1 MKISNL
7 RKLLII
13 IILFFSLIL
22 TACNGKISNIYNIS
36 TTVFVDSAGIDYNK
50 ETKKYTL
57 YYHSPSSFSLIT
69 SEMGSGGVENTFHI
83 AKTEC
88 DSIYD
93 GIKIIAQ
100 NSDRSILLTHIRS
113 FILTEDFITI
123 ENLKLF
129 NEFIK
134 TYKYITTD
142 FAIYTTKD
150 NIEDLY
156 KFRNTDNNSYY
167 SILTELDNTI
177 PYKTVKY
184 YEFANAISEPNMQIL
199 FQTIK
204 KNDNIW
210 ASEKDKLIS
219 VQLNGITLVKNNEIL
234 TLDALDY
241 KFILIMYNNYYTT
254 INIDNTSYN
263 LINTSYSVNE
273 KRLKIKSEVYATNV
287 GETNTEELINRL
299 ENYIIQLFNDFY
311 KETTSKG
318 YDPFQIKDL
327 LYRKGKLKDDFNL
340 ETISFEYDINLKLLN

>member
-1 MKISNL
+1 MRKI
-7 RKLLII
+7 LISI
-13 IILFFSLIL
+13 ITIFCMILIG
-22 TACNGKISNIYNIS
+22 CNGKISNIYNIS

-57 YYHSPSSFSLIT
+57 YYHSPSSFALIT
-69 SEMGSGGVENTFHI
+69 SEMGSGGVENTYHI

-100 NSDRSILLTHIRS
+100 NSERSILLTHIRS
-113 FILTEDFITI
+113 FIFTENFLTID
-123 ENLKLF
+123 NLNMF

-150 NIEDLY
+150 KIDEIYSL
-156 KFRNTDNNSYY
+156 RNTDNNSYY

-177 PYKTVKY
+177 PYKTIKY
-184 YEFANAISEPNMQIL
+184 YEFANAAVEPHRQIM

-210 ASEKDKLIS
+210 ESEKDKLTS
-219 VQLNGITLVKNNEIL
+219 VQLNGMTLVKDEEIL

-254 INIDNTSYN
+254 INIENTSFN
-263 LINTSYSVNE
+263 LINTSFSITE
-273 KRLKIKSEVYATNV
+273 KKVKIKSEVYATNV
-287 GETNTEELINRL
+287 GENNSEELIGKL
-299 ENYIIQLFNDFY
+299 EKYIINLFEEFFY
-311 KETTSKG
+311 ETASKG

-340 ETISFEYDINLKLLN
+340 ETISFKYDINLKLLN

>member
-1 MKISNL
+1 MKKI
-7 RKLLII
+7 LII
-13 IILFFSLIL
+13 VIMFFTFFL
-22 TACNGKISNIYNIS
+22 TACNRKISNIYNIS

-100 NSDRSILLTHIRS
+100 NSERSILLTHIRS
-113 FILTEDFITI
+113 FIFTEDFITI
-123 ENLKLF
+123 ENLKMF

-150 NIEDLY
+150 KIDELY
-156 KFRNTDNNSYY
+156 SFVNTDNNSYY
-167 SILTELDNTI
+167 SILTELDSAI
-177 PYKTVKY
+177 PYKTIKY
-184 YEFANAISEPNMQIL
+184 YEFANAIVEPHMQIL
-199 FQTIK
+199 FQTVK

-210 ASEKDKLIS
+210 SSEKDKLTSI
-219 VQLNGITLVKNNEIL
+219 QLNGITLVKDDEIL
-234 TLDALDY
+234 TLDAFDY

-254 INIDNTSYN
+254 INIENTSFN

-273 KRLKIKSEVYATNV
+273 KKVKIKSEVYATNV
-287 GETNTEELINRL
+287 GENNSEELMEKL
-299 ENYIIQLFNDFY
+299 EKYIIQLFQDFY

-327 LYRKGKLKDDFNL
+327 LYRKSKLKDDFNL
-340 ETISFEYDINLKLLN
+340 ETILFEYDINLKLLN